1 MLPDYFQN
9 KGGQIPA
16 GKKGE
21 SVHVAQNTHDGFDFY
36 QSLKP
41 IKSESSRTQ
50 EELEKSQEEINKLRK
65 KVKDLQQKLQK
76 IDSGALQA
84 VGGDGGA
91 AAAGKGGAG
100 GGVDGGGELS
110 KGDNVQ
116 FEKRCTNDKVIQNI
130 TELVQKNAR
139 QKEESSKLFQERQKE
154 LKNMNSE
161 VESIK
166 AQLAELAANEQENL
180 GKIDQEI
187 AGKQQTAGSGAE
199 AKQELKRLQKQ
210 KDTERKDIKRMNE
223 ARRTL
228 YHDQMRQKE

>member
-21 SVHVAQNTHDGFDFY
+21 SIHVAQNTHAGFDFY

-50 EELEKSQEEINKLRK
+50 EELEKSLEDNAKLRK

-84 VGGDGGA
+84 VGGDGGG
-91 AAAGKGGAG
+91 AAAGKGGRGDG
-100 GGVDGGGELS
+100 GDGGGELRG
-110 KGDNVQ
+110 GDNVQ
-116 FEKRCTNDKVIQNI
+116 FEKLCTNDKVIQNI
-130 TELVQKNAR
+130 KELIEKNAR

-180 GKIDQEI
+180 EKIEQEI
-187 AGKQQTAGSGAE
+187 AGKQATAGSGTE
-199 AKQELKRLQKQ
+199 AKHELNRLRKQ
-210 KDTERKDIKRMNE
+210 KDAERKDIKRMNE